1 MNGGIGK
8 IEMLKK
14 TNILALVGGGKLPR
28 FPPNKIIIWD
38 DHQGK
43 IISKF
48 RFNEN
53 VINVRLRNDKIIA
66 ILENKLYIFD
76 LNTLETISILD
87 TFENPTGVIGISNG
101 LDYKLLIAVP
111 YKSQGQV
118 YLGNCFSQELKELYK
133 IQAHDS
139 KVACISINRD
149 GSLLATSSDK
159 GTIIRIFMTMNGEK
173 ISEFRR
179 GTKSVSM
186 YCISFDPNDKF
197 IGCTSDAG
205 TLHIFSIFGIMKLLN
220 ENNNKNNKFDEEPK
234 NTKSF
239 LGKIGGL
246 LKIKNS
252 YLNSDRFFAKYKI
265 QENNSLLAFGND
277 NTFVVIDKNGKYY
290 KVAYDP
296 IKGGDCCKIEEKNI
310 FYNV

>member
-1 MNGGIGK
+1 
-8 IEMLKK
+8 
-14 TNILALVGGGKLPR
+14 
-28 FPPNKIIIWD
+28 
-38 DHQGK
+38 
-43 IISKF
+43 
-48 RFNEN
+48 
-53 VINVRLRNDKIIA
+53 
-66 ILENKLYIFD
+66 
-76 LNTLETISILD
+76 
-87 TFENPTGVIGISNG
+87 
-101 LDYKLLIAVP
+101 
-111 YKSQGQV
+111 
-118 YLGNCFSQELKELYK
+118 
-133 IQAHDS
+133 
-139 KVACISINRD
+139 
-149 GSLLATSSDK
+149 
-159 GTIIRIFMTMNGEK
+159 MNGEK

-310 FYNV
+310 FNDV

>member
-1 MNGGIGK
+1 MDGGIGI

-14 TNILALVGGGKLPR
+14 TNILALVGGGKSPKY
-28 FPPNKIIIWD
+28 PPNKIIIWD

-53 VINVRLRNDKIIA
+53 VINVRLRNDRIIS

-87 TFENPTGVIGISNG
+87 TFENPTGIIGISNG
-101 LDYKLLIAVP
+101 LDYRLLIAVP
-111 YKSQGQV
+111 YKSQGQL
-118 YLGNCFSQELKELYK
+118 YLGNCFSQELKELYT

-139 KVACISINRD
+139 KIACISINRE
-149 GSLLATSSDK
+149 GSLLATASDK
-159 GTIIRIFMTMNGEK
+159 GTIIRIFLTMNGEK

-310 FYNV
+310 FNDV